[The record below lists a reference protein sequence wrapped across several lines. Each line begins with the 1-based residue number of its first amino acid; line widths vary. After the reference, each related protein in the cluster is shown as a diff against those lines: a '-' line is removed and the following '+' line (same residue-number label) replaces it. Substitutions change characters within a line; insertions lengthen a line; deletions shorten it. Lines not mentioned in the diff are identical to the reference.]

1 MEGRDAWFV
10 LAAAIAVLTISYAAP
25 MVAVIALKP
34 IAADLGVPRS
44 VPALAGSADYCGS
57 AVGGLIMG
65 WAADRFGIRRTAP
78 FGAAMVGLGL
88 LISAQGS
95 QTALLIG
102 HGLFIG
108 LLGQASLFAPL
119 MTLISR
125 WFDRRRGTALALVAG
140 GQYIAGMIWP
150 APIEA
155 AVQAFGWQRTMTAT
169 GLIGAALMVPL
180 CLLLRP
186 APVPPAPAPA
196 PGGGSRARVLGL
208 PGWVVQAGL
217 AIAIFL
223 CCIPMA
229 IPPAHLVAICTDSGL
244 AAAQGAWMLS
254 GMLGVAFVSR
264 QLWGWLADRIGRRPV
279 FIATLLNVSLATGLL
294 AATPEDGWI
303 FLVVMRFFAGFGV
316 GGVYSVDLPLVQE
329 FVPARRRGRIG
340 GLVTVFIPV
349 GVMVGAVLGGFL
361 QPLVGWRGLCLVGLA
376 PAALTL
382 PIRARVPESPHWLV
396 RMGRPEA
403 ARRALAWA
411 LMVPAETL
419 PMPSLRGAA
428 KPAVWTELFRHPK
441 SLAVSWAASLGAQT
455 GAYGVALWTP
465 TLFVLLLHRTPQE
478 AASLFVCVTLGGLAG
493 RIVFALLSDGIGRRT
508 GGIVCSF
515 AGAALILLAGVFYDA
530 FLGTVSLFWLLL
542 IAAAFFFDG
551 GFAILGPYMAEVW
564 PTRLRATGLGAAY
577 GFGGLGKIIGPLGLA
592 LIAGSSDV
600 VTPEARLDAIVPAFA
615 YLAGWCALAGLAFL
629 FVGFETRGRSID
641 DLDEMLDETLEEPG
655 EEPGDAPRADPG
667 LVRPAG

>member
-44 VPALAGSADYCGS
+44 VPALAGSAAYFGS

-264 QLWGWLADRIGRRPV
+264 QLWGWLADRIG
-279 FIATLLNVSLATGLL
+279 
-294 AATPEDGWI
+294 
-303 FLVVMRFFAGFGV
+303 
-316 GGVYSVDLPLVQE
+316 
-329 FVPARRRGRIG
+329 
-340 GLVTVFIPV
+340 
-349 GVMVGAVLGGFL
+349 
-361 QPLVGWRGLCLVGLA
+361 
-376 PAALTL
+376 
-382 PIRARVPESPHWLV
+382 
-396 RMGRPEA
+396 
-403 ARRALAWA
+403 
-411 LMVPAETL
+411 
-419 PMPSLRGAA
+419 
-428 KPAVWTELFRHPK
+428 
-441 SLAVSWAASLGAQT
+441 
-455 GAYGVALWTP
+455 
-465 TLFVLLLHRTPQE
+465 
-478 AASLFVCVTLGGLAG
+478 
-493 RIVFALLSDGIGRRT
+493 
-508 GGIVCSF
+508 
-515 AGAALILLAGVFYDA
+515 
-530 FLGTVSLFWLLL
+530 
-542 IAAAFFFDG
+542 
-551 GFAILGPYMAEVW
+551 
-564 PTRLRATGLGAAY
+564 GLGAA
-577 GFGGLGKIIGPLGLA
+577 LA
-592 LIAGSSDV
+592 CSSVQAAGM
-600 VTPEARLDAIVPAFA
+600 A
-615 YLAGWCALAGLAFL
+615 AFL
-629 FVGFETRGRSID
+629 FAHGPVGLGAAAALFGFGFS
-641 DLDEMLDETLEEPG
+641 
-655 EEPGDAPRADPG
+655 G
-667 LVRPAG
+667 LVPAYVMAVRDLFPAAEAGWRVPVVLLGGQSSMAVGGWLGGALYDATGSYGAAFMIGLGFNVANLVLLGVLVGRAAGPRLVRLQAG